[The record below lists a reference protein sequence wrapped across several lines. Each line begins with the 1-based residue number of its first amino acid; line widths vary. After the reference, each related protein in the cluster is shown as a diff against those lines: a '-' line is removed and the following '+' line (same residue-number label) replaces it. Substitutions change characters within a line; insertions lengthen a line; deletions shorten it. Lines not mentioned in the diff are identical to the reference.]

1 MSVLISKN
9 QTLVFQRA
17 TIIIPNV
24 EMIGIINK
32 RGRMI
37 ESIGSDALSMTE
49 SQKEMFL
56 MKIAL
61 RNSMQ
66 SDFDD
71 VLGSVKYCMT
81 QRGNRKFISI
91 PAPNNNTILVVITN
105 NCDHE
110 KLVNN
115 IIQTLKNSTE
125 FLGESLLKEDIL
137 I

>member
-1 MSVLISKN
+1 MSVIVSKN
-9 QTLVFQRA
+9 QTQVFRLA
-17 TIIIPNV
+17 TIIIPDV

-37 ESIGSDALSMTE
+37 ESIGFGALSMTE
-49 SQKEMFL
+49 SKKEMFL

-66 SDFDD
+66 SDFDED
-71 VLGSVKYCMT
+71 LGAVNYCIT
-81 QRGNRKFISI
+81 QRGDRKFISI
-91 PAPNNNTILVVITN
+91 PALNGNTVFVVIKN
-105 NCDHE
+105 NCNHE

-125 FLGESLLKEDIL
+125 FLGESLFKEDF
-137 I
+137 